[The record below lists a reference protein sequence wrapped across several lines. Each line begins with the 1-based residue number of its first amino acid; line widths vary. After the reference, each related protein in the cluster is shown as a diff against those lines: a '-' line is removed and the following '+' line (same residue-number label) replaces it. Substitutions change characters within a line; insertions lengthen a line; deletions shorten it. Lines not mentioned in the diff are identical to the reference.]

1 MSGAQ
6 IHLTYLSSPD
16 CDLKSNSHAS
26 QEYEVLGPAQPT
38 QDEQKAKRDQGS
50 GGRDSGW
57 KAEQLWWGK
66 RMGVPLLGEMAFLMV
81 ESGSLPAQRM

>member
-6 IHLTYLSSPD
+6 IQLTYLSSLD

-26 QEYEVLGPAQPT
+26 QECEVLGSAQPT
-38 QDEQKAKRDQGS
+38 HDEQKAKRDQGS

-57 KAEQLWWGK
+57 KAEQLWRG
-66 RMGVPLLGEMAFLMV
+66 
-81 ESGSLPAQRM
+81 